1 MKSLMMV
8 RKSMWMAQDTP
19 EIVTYAGNSNKTMKK
34 LGFFCDKKRVIL
46 TKAERTW
53 WFFRQISRKMCDRI
67 RLRNEK
73 CLF

>member
-34 LGFFCDKKRVIL
+34 LGFFL
-46 TKAERTW
+46 
-53 WFFRQISRKMCDRI
+53 
-67 RLRNEK
+67 
-73 CLF
+73 